1 MEITFIIILSYVAHV
16 FLCRFLLWLAF
27 RINREEFVKELIP
40 TSIIPFIGLI
50 MGIVAII
57 DGLVEKD
64 SWFNGK
70 NW

>member
-1 MEITFIIILSYVAHV
+1 MEITFIIILSYVVHV

-27 RINREEFVKELIP
+27 IINREEFVKDLIP
-40 TSIIPFIGLI
+40 ASFFPFIGLI

-57 DGLVEKD
+57 VEFTED
-64 SWFNGK
+64 RSWFNGK